1 MRYLGIDFGKRK
13 IGLAFSE
20 GILAEPYRIIDKQS
34 LSLRDNGNWELV
46 IKQICEE
53 EKIEKIIIGVSE
65 GQSEVMAK
73 DFGDKLKVI
82 TSLPVEY
89 FDETLTTHDALVKMK
104 EAKSK
109 RQDEDAISAAII
121 LQNYLD
127 SQIYV

>member
-1 MRYLGIDFGKRK
+1 MKYLGIDFGKKK
-13 IGLAFSE
+13 IGLALAE
-20 GILAEPYRIIDKQS
+20 AGLAEPYQIIE
-34 LSLRDNGNWELV
+34 NGKWELE
-46 IKQICEE
+46 IKKICEE
-53 EKIEKIIIGVSE
+53 EKIEKIIIGISE
-65 GQSEVMAK
+65 GHSEMIAK
-73 DFGDKLKVI
+73 DFGEKLKVI

>member
-1 MRYLGIDFGKRK
+1 MKYLGIDFGKRK

-20 GILAEPYRIIDKQS
+20 GILAEPYRIIDHK
-34 LSLRDNGNWELV
+34 NWELE
-46 IKQICEE
+46 IKKICEDE
-53 EKIEKIIIGVSE
+53 DIEKIIIGVSE
-65 GQSEVMAK
+65 GKSESVARE
-73 DFGDKLKVI
+73 FGEKLKTI
-82 TSLPVEY
+82 INLPFEY

-109 RQDEDAISAAII
+109 KQDEDAISAAII

>member
-1 MRYLGIDFGKRK
+1 MKYLGIDFGKSK
-13 IGLAFSE
+13 IGLAISD
-20 GILAEPYRIIDKQS
+20 GVLAEPLKIIEFS
-34 LSLRDNGNWELV
+34 NCEL
-46 IKQICEE
+46 QIGKICQE
-53 EKIEKIIIGVSE
+53 EKIEKIIVGVSE
-65 GQSEVMAK
+65 GKSAERAK
-73 DFGDKLKVI
+73 DFGFQIGKV
-82 TSLPVEY
+82 TKLPVEY

>member
-1 MRYLGIDFGKRK
+1 MKYLGIDFGKRK
-13 IGLAFSE
+13 IGLAIAE
-20 GILAEPYRIIDKQS
+20 GILAEPLKIVEFSNCELEIDK
-34 LSLRDNGNWELV
+34 LCR
-46 IKQICEE
+46 E

-73 DFGDKLKVI
+73 DFGEKLKAI
-82 TSLPVEY
+82 TNLPIEY
-89 FDETLTTHDALVKMK
+89 FDETLTTYDALAKMK

>member
-1 MRYLGIDFGKRK
+1 MKYLGIDFGKRK
-13 IGLAFSE
+13 IGLAIAE
-20 GILAEPYRIIDKQS
+20 AGLAEPYRIIE
-34 LSLRDNGNWELV
+34 NGKWELE
-46 IKQICEE
+46 IKKICEE

-65 GQSEVMAK
+65 GQAEIVAK
-73 DFGDKLKVI
+73 IFGEKLRLVI
-82 TSLPVEY
+82 NLPLEY